1 MKKIG
6 ILFSILILAAVILY
20 GCGPTSSK
28 VDEQFAKI
36 VAEKATLEALGQANE
51 FMSKNISKLDKN
63 DASKLLMEY
72 EDFMLKYSSTD
83 LDQTELDKLL
93 VYWNPATQ
101 TLEADK
107 IKGDQLKATY
117 NLFVNDGFYFLTF
130 GGDPFPTINYS
141 KLLSEYE
148 SNISPALIDL
158 YKIKQLESDTPMANI
173 SGLAISWGELANRA
187 LGAEKYIQKY
197 KDDPNTQEDA
207 IFIYQN
213 YINTLLLGIENTP
226 IFSIDN
232 NQFSNDA
239 KTQYIEFVKNNP
251 DSVTGYVLNEYI
263 TYLKSISYKLDY
275 TNEEQSKIFFDT
287 CTWLVSEAG
296 KRVTK

>member
-6 ILFSILILAAVILY
+6 ILVSILILAAVILY

-28 VDEQFAKI
+28 IDEQFAKM
-36 VAEKATLEALGQANE
+36 VADKATLETLGQANE
-51 FMSKNISKLDKN
+51 FLTKNIGKTDKN

-72 EDFMLKYSSTD
+72 EDFMLKYTSTD
-83 LDQTELDKLL
+83 LDQTVLDKLL
-93 VYWNPATQ
+93 VYWNPETQ
-101 TLEADK
+101 ALEADR
-107 IKGDQLKATY
+107 INSDQLKATY
-117 NLFVNDGFYFLTF
+117 NLFLNDGFYFLTF

-148 SNISPALIDL
+148 SNISPALVDL
-158 YKIKQLESDTPMANI
+158 YKIKQLESDAPMANV
-173 SGLAISWGELANRA
+173 SGLAIRWGELANRA
-187 LGAEKYIQKY
+187 LAAEKYIQKY
-197 KDDPNTQEDA
+197 KNDPNTQEDA

-226 IFSIDN
+226 IFSIEN

-239 KTQYIEFVKNNP
+239 KTQYIEFIKINP
-251 DSVTGYVLNEYI
+251 NSVTGYVLNEYI

-275 TNEEQSKIFFDT
+275 ANEEQSKIFFDT